1 MFGCTAS
8 SIYNNYKGV
17 TMRCKKHPNEKLELA
32 STQSTQKVAW
42 SDEPIRITHDIE
54 YCPKCFEEH
63 ETGKP
68 MFHELIPVRQP
79 IADNEDLKSRID
91 LYIENSIK

>member
-8 SIYNNYKGV
+8 SIYKTLKGV
-17 TMRCKKHPNEKLELA
+17 TMRCIKHPTEKLELA
-32 STQSTQKVAW
+32 STTTNQKGAW
-42 SDEPIRITHDIE
+42 SDEPVRITHDIE
-54 YCPKCFEEH
+54 YCPKCFEDY

-79 IADNEDLKSRID
+79 IADNEDLNGRID
-91 LYIENSIK
+91 LHIENSIK